1 MEHNHH
7 NLPKKLNFSL
17 CVTFMSLTAE
27 LFEDWSEDKSS
38 FLIPKVKKINCE
50 LSSSQ

>member
-1 MEHNHH
+1 MEHNRH

-17 CVTFMSLTAE
+17 CVTFMSSTAE

-38 FLIPKVKKINCE
+38 FLSQKLKKK
-50 LSSSQ
+50 